1 MNSKVKLGIGA
12 IVIAGVIIA
21 GKYFGVLDTAQELLI
36 DALEWIRELGIW
48 GIVAFVLIYA
58 IATVFLIPG
67 SLLTLGA
74 GFLYQVIL
82 GSIIVSIASTLGAT
96 LAFLVGRYLARDKV
110 AKLIESKP
118 NFQAVDEA
126 VAKEGWKIIG
136 LTRLSPVFPFVFL
149 NYAFGVTQV
158 SLKDY
163 VLASWIGMMPGT
175 IMYVYLGS
183 LAQNL
188 ATLGTQEQPDTL
200 QWIIRIVGFIAT
212 VAVTVYVT
220 KIAREALNQKIENE
234 AEVKQPYA
242 SEE

>member
-1 MNSKVKLGIGA
+1 MNSKLKLIIGV
-12 IVIAGVIIA
+12 IVVAGVIIA
-21 GKYFGVLDTAQELLI
+21 AKYFGILETAQQLLI
-36 DALEWIRELGIW
+36 NALEWIRELGVW
-48 GIVAFVLIYA
+48 GVVAFILIYA

-74 GFLYQVIL
+74 GFLYQVVF
-82 GSIIVSIASTLGAT
+82 GSIIVSIASVLGAT

-110 AKLIESKP
+110 AQLIESKP

-126 VAKEGWKIIG
+126 VAKEGWKIVG

-149 NYAFGVTQV
+149 NYAFGLTQV

-175 IMYVYLGS
+175 VMYVYFGS

-200 QWIIRIVGFIAT
+200 QWVIRIVGFIAT

-220 KIAREALNQKIENE
+220 KIAKEALNKKIDNE
-234 AEVKQPYA
+234 AEGKQSYA
-242 SEE
+242 SEK